1 MAKIVN
7 HLNLISDGKVY
18 CRKTDSVVEFTDE
31 FVNTTCVGCPMF
43 AGTVQ
48 GQGVECVW
56 ADPRPHVDDPHI
68 VVDPEAEKY
77 DIAIHEVKNP
87 EPELNVQLDTNK
99 SLKLKL
105 EETLLKRSER
115 SKGV

>member
-43 AGTVQ
+43 SGTVQ
-48 GQGVECVW
+48 GQGVECEW
-56 ADPRPHVDDPHI
+56 ADSRPVGNPHI
-68 VVDPEAEKY
+68 VTNAMEEFL
-77 DIAIHEVKNP
+77 DIQNHQADRPNATLNVKN
-87 EPELNVQLDTNK
+87 K
-99 SLKLKL
+99 K
-105 EETLLKRSER
+105 
-115 SKGV
+115 